1 MLCVEEPGQSL
12 VLGRVELL
20 QGEGPSLTRENPT
33 EEHDLDYVDKLEL
46 LVH

>member
-12 VLGRVELL
+12 VLGWVELH
-20 QGEGPSLTRENPT
+20 EVKGPSLAREDPAD
-33 EEHDLDYVDKLEL
+33 EHDLDYIDKLEL